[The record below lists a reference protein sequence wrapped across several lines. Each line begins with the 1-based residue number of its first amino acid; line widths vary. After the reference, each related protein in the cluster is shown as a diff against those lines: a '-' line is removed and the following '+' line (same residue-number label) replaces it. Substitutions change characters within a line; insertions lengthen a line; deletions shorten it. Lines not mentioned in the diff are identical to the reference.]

1 MRLYE
6 IITEREMRILPDGTY
21 EYFTPGELTKHLNSD
36 YPPFRAGA
44 EAFIKKNPPRG
55 EFWPKDWN
63 ANALAVVKSR
73 QDQHNTELKMPPP
86 EPQEKPEYV
95 VKRDINKL
103 SRADLDLGRPDD
115 EISAI
120 AGAGTDVEPKPTMPM
135 GGIAGVIR
143 RKKQK

>member
-1 MRLYE
+1 MRLAE
-6 IITEREMRILPDGTY
+6 IITEREMRILDDGTY

-55 EFWPKDWN
+55 ERWPKDWN

-73 QDQHNTELKMPPP
+73 QDQHNTEFKMPPP
-86 EPQEKPEYV
+86 KPQENPEYF

-103 SRADLDLGRPDD
+103 STADRRPEPID
-115 EISAI
+115 AGTAV
-120 AGAGTDVEPKPTMPM
+120 AGAGAEIEPKPTMPM